1 MSTETPRRTY
11 YLTGKADGVAGH
23 ESILRGESLGLV
35 IVEPDQRAES
45 MRETADLLYR
55 ARTGDLDA
63 FEQLIRQHERRVFRT
78 ALRLLRRA
86 EDAEDAAQ
94 EVYLRF
100 YKHLGRLKQ
109 DQDMMP
115 WLYRVTVNVCRDM
128 NRRRARAAATSLTMT
143 ERAGLEPRDPAPSP
157 HQQTADAEEWR
168 IMSRALAA
176 LPEKQQASIVLRDLE
191 GLSEESVARI
201 LGISQATVRTHV
213 CRARLRLREVRR
225 KLLGGK
231 T

>member
-1 MSTETPRRTY
+1 M
-11 YLTGKADGVAGH
+11 AGH
-23 ESILRGESLGLV
+23 ESILRGESLGLM

-45 MRETADLLYR
+45 ASETADLLRR
-55 ARTGDLDA
+55 ARAGDFDA
-63 FEQLIRQHERRVFRT
+63 FEQLIRRHERRVFRT
-78 ALRLLRRA
+78 ALRLLRKE

-94 EVYLRF
+94 EVYLRL

-109 DQDMMP
+109 DQDVMP
-115 WLYRVTVNVCRDM
+115 WLYRVTLNVCHDM
-128 NRRRARAAATSLTMT
+128 NRRRERSAAASLTMA
-143 ERAGLEPRDPAPSP
+143 ERPDLEPRDPAPSP

-191 GLSEESVARI
+191 GLPESSVARI
-201 LGISQATVRTHV
+201 LDVSQATVRTHV

-225 KLLGGK
+225 KFLGGK

>member
-1 MSTETPRRTY
+1 MI
-11 YLTGKADGVAGH
+11 GKAEGVASH
-23 ESILRGESLGLV
+23 ESILRGASLGLM
-35 IVEPDQRAES
+35 IMKPDQRAES
-45 MRETADLLYR
+45 VRETADLLRR
-55 ARTGDLDA
+55 ARAGDLDA
-63 FEQLIRQHERRVFRT
+63 FEQLIRQHEQRVFRT
-78 ALRLLRRA
+78 ALRLLRKA

-94 EVYLRF
+94 EVYLRL

-109 DQDMMP
+109 DRDVMP
-115 WLYRVTVNVCRDM
+115 WLYRVTVNVCRDL
-128 NRRRARAAATSLTMT
+128 NRHRERSAAASLAMT
-143 ERAGLEPRDPAPSP
+143 ERPDLEPRDPVPSP

-191 GLSEESVARI
+191 GLPEESVARI
-201 LGISQATVRTHV
+201 LGVSQATVRTHV